1 MGKKRIRKSACGAS
15 NDIEAIM
22 QELTARTEIYWLNR
36 MLNIMVARIQ
46 WNNLPKE
53 IDERYLEWILNTGG
67 IGVGFRYD
75 NELCFMK
82 SALGGDFDIYNVPKM
97 REAYAVEGVHVELDE
112 TNSVICFNNLTR
124 SNNMNEL
131 FMFSDRMRNMN
142 MIRDMNIDLQ
152 NERHYLL
159 RRNATLE
166 YSKLA
171 EKYVE
176 LCPIYSR
183 KRQDK
188 NR

>member
-1 MGKKRIRKSACGAS
+1 MGKKRIRKSACGTS

-82 SALGGDFDIYNVPKM
+82 SALEAISISIMFLKCERLM
-97 REAYAVEGVHVELDE
+97 R
-112 TNSVICFNNLTR
+112 
-124 SNNMNEL
+124 
-131 FMFSDRMRNMN
+131 
-142 MIRDMNIDLQ
+142 
-152 NERHYLL
+152 L
-159 RRNATLE
+159 RVCTL
-166 YSKLA
+166 
-171 EKYVE
+171 
-176 LCPIYSR
+176 
-183 KRQDK
+183 
-188 NR
+188 N

>member
-1 MGKKRIRKSACGAS
+1 
-15 NDIEAIM
+15 
-22 QELTARTEIYWLNR
+22 
-36 MLNIMVARIQ
+36 MVARIQ

-67 IGVGFRYD
+67 IGVGFRYE

-124 SNNMNEL
+124 RNNMNEL

-152 NERHYLL
+152 RM
-159 RRNATLE
+159 
-166 YSKLA
+166 S
-171 EKYVE
+171 
-176 LCPIYSR
+176 CII
-183 KRQDK
+183 
-188 NR
+188 